1 MRNLMCGGCLR
12 VEPRSQLR
20 RLSKG
25 LWVFFDHE
33 FPGDFHMPNIELQNI
48 IRISRSY
55 PARPVSS
62 DRFDR
67 SQLTAIALFSGIGLL
82 VSLIAVLSG
91 VQGYW
96 Y

>member
-1 MRNLMCGGCLR
+1 
-12 VEPRSQLR
+12 
-20 RLSKG
+20 
-25 LWVFFDHE
+25 
-33 FPGDFHMPNIELQNI
+33 MPNVELQNS
-48 IRISRSY
+48 IRIARKY
-55 PARPVSS
+55 PAPASTVSS

-67 SQLTAIALFSGIGLL
+67 SQLPSIALFSGLGLL